1 MFSCGGSGL
10 PIAEKLMHSQSR
22 RLILLLINMVL
33 VTLLSACSTY
43 GPAPVSGVHARG
55 QIKANG
61 HHYVVA
67 KGDTLYS
74 IAWQAGTDVPTL
86 ARHNRIAPPYSIYP
100 GQTLRLD
107 VPGAKR
113 TQYTVRRGDTLS
125 SIARRSNNNV
135 ADLASANGLRPP
147 YRIYV
152 GQTLTLHGR
161 ATSQPA
167 PAPKPQKSGSV
178 AQTKPSS
185 QPKNT
190 GSTKVPK
197 PVAPTVGKT
206 YPDPK
211 VQKSSNNNA
220 PIAWRWPTS
229 GPIISN
235 FSLAETGNKGIDIRG
250 SRGQAIKAAAAGKVV
265 YAGNALRG
273 YGNLIIIKH
282 NDDYLSAYAHNEVL
296 KVKEQQTVSTGQHIA
311 DMGSSDTTD
320 VRLHFEVRY
329 QGSSVNPMKYLPKR

>member
-1 MFSCGGSGL
+1 MQRRSG
-10 PIAEKLMHSQSR
+10 IF
-22 RLILLLINMVL
+22 RLACFNLLLI
-33 VTLLSACSTY
+33 TLLTACSSSR
-43 GPAPVSGVHARG
+43 PAPVVGVHARG

-61 HHYVVA
+61 RHYVVV

-86 ARHNRIAPPYSIYP
+86 ARHNRIPPPYSIYP

-107 VPGAKR
+107 VPGAAR
-113 TQYTVRRGDTLS
+113 ARYRVRRGDTLNT
-125 SIARRSNNNV
+125 IARRTGHGV
-135 ADLASANGLRPP
+135 ADLATLNGLKPP

-152 GQTLTLHGR
+152 GQTLALRGAPSTADNRQRTTKTTPRPASGKAGSKPSAAAGKSTR
-161 ATSQPA
+161 AKALKPLA
-167 PAPKPQKSGSV
+167 PASGK
-178 AQTKPSS
+178 AYA
-185 QPKNT
+185 
-190 GSTKVPK
+190 GSR
-197 PVAPTVGKT
+197 
-206 YPDPK
+206 
-211 VQKSSNNNA
+211 VQKNA
-220 PIAWRWPTS
+220 AVNATIRWQWPTA
-229 GPIISN
+229 GPVITG

-250 SRGQAIKAAAAGKVV
+250 SRGQAIKSAAAGKVV

-296 KVKEQQTVSTGQHIA
+296 RVKEQQAVSAGQHIA

-320 VRLHFEVRY
+320 VRLHFEIRY

>member
-1 MFSCGGSGL
+1 MLGRSSTF
-10 PIAEKLMHSQSR
+10 
-22 RLILLLINMVL
+22 RLACFNLLLI
-33 VTLLSACSTY
+33 TLLTACSASR
-43 GPAPVSGVHARG
+43 PAPVVGVHARG
-55 QIKANG
+55 QIKADG
-61 HHYVVA
+61 RHYVVV

-86 ARHNRIAPPYSIYP
+86 ARHNRIQAPYSIYP

-107 VPGAKR
+107 VPNAALAVYR
-113 TQYTVRRGDTLS
+113 VRRGDTLGI
-125 SIARRSNNNV
+125 IARNTGHTV
-135 ADLASANGLRPP
+135 ADLATLNGLTPP

-152 GQTLTLHGR
+152 GQPLNLRTRTTAAAGPKKAR
-161 ATSQPA
+161 SNSSTTAGTSTSA
-167 PAPKPQKSGSV
+167 KAPKPLAPASGK
-178 AQTKPSS
+178 AYA
-185 QPKNT
+185 
-190 GSTKVPK
+190 GS
-197 PVAPTVGKT
+197 
-206 YPDPK
+206 K
-211 VQKSSNNNA
+211 VQKNA
-220 PIAWRWPTS
+220 AVNVNISWQWPAAGPVIS
-229 GPIISN
+229 G

-296 KVKEQQTVSTGQHIA
+296 RVKEQQRVRAGQHIA

-320 VRLHFEVRY
+320 VRLHFEIRY

>member
-1 MFSCGGSGL
+1 M
-10 PIAEKLMHSQSR
+10 
-22 RLILLLINMVL
+22 LI
-33 VTLLSACSTY
+33 TLLTACSASR
-43 GPAPVSGVHARG
+43 PAPVVGVHARG
-55 QIKANG
+55 QIKADG
-61 HHYVVA
+61 RHYVVA

-86 ARHNRIAPPYSIYP
+86 ARHNRIPAPYSIYP

-107 VPGAKR
+107 VPGATR
-113 TQYTVRRGDTLS
+113 VVYRVRRGDTLS
-125 SIARRSNNNV
+125 IIAHNTGHSV
-135 ADLASANGLRPP
+135 ADLATLNGLKPP

-152 GQTLTLHGR
+152 GQPLNLR
-161 ATSQPA
+161 AHSATADEGQVSSSAVPRTGPGKTRINPSRTAGTSTPAKATKPLA
-167 PAPKPQKSGSV
+167 PAPGKAYAGSG
-178 AQTKPSS
+178 
-185 QPKNT
+185 
-190 GSTKVPK
+190 
-197 PVAPTVGKT
+197 
-206 YPDPK
+206 
-211 VQKSSNNNA
+211 VQKNA
-220 PIAWRWPTS
+220 AVNATIGWQWPTA
-229 GPIISN
+229 GPVITG

-296 KVKEQQTVSTGQHIA
+296 RVKEQQSVSVGQHIA

-320 VRLHFEVRY
+320 VRLHFEIRY

>member
-1 MFSCGGSGL
+1 MQRRSGIFRL
-10 PIAEKLMHSQSR
+10 ACFNLM
-22 RLILLLINMVL
+22 LI
-33 VTLLSACSTY
+33 TLLTACSAY
-43 GPAPVSGVHARG
+43 RPAPVVGVHARG

-61 HHYVVA
+61 RHYVVV

-86 ARHNRIAPPYSIYP
+86 ARHNRIPAPYAIYP

-107 VPGAKR
+107 VPGATR
-113 TQYTVRRGDTLS
+113 AQYRVRRGDTLNT
-125 SIARRSNNNV
+125 IARRTGHGV
-135 ADLASANGLRPP
+135 ADLATLNGLKPP

-152 GQTLTLHGR
+152 GQTLALRGVFSSAGSGR
-161 ATSQPA
+161 AAAKTTPRPATKKPSSKPAATAGTSTRAKVTKPLA
-167 PAPKPQKSGSV
+167 PAPGKAYAG
-178 AQTKPSS
+178 
-185 QPKNT
+185 T
-190 GSTKVPK
+190 G
-197 PVAPTVGKT
+197 
-206 YPDPK
+206 
-211 VQKSSNNNA
+211 VQKNA
-220 PIAWRWPTS
+220 AVNATIAWKWPTA
-229 GPIISN
+229 GPVITG

-250 SRGQAIKAAAAGKVV
+250 KRGQAIKSAAAGKVV

-296 KVKEQQTVSTGQHIA
+296 RVKEQQTVSAGQHIA

-320 VRLHFEVRY
+320 VRLHFEIRY